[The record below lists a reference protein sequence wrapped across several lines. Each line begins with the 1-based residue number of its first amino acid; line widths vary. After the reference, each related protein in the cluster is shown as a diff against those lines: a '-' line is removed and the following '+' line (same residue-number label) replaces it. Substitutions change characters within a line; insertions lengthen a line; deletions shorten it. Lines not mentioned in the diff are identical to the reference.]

1 MLGNSA
7 FMVTIICII
16 AICLGILL
24 HLGLSYYTFKV
35 RICIHIA
42 APSNRL
48 RSRPLHN
55 TKRWCPDFGISL
67 KSTALFLSIKSG
79 YTCASC
85 LITGMWTSSLVL
97 ASGHST
103 GVIFCFHV
111 LETYVRMKSGEA
123 CKRSFF
129 AFWVPS
135 HQLHSTTN
143 SHLYQHSHGS

>member
-1 MLGNSA
+1 MHTIYIA
-7 FMVTIICII
+7 F
-16 AICLGILL
+16 CLGILL
-24 HLGLSYYTFKV
+24 HLGLSYYIFKV

-111 LETYVRMKSGEA
+111 LETYVRKNEIGGSLQTKLL
-123 CKRSFF
+123 CFLSSQPSVSF
-129 AFWVPS
+129 
-135 HQLHSTTN
+135 N
-143 SHLYQHSHGS
+143 N